1 MTNLNF
7 SISELIHSDNAIKA
21 GIDNTPTIKEID
33 NLLNL
38 IFYCLQ
44 PIRDKLKKPMI
55 ITSGYRNMKVN
66 FLAGGAINSGH
77 LKGTCADFVVRGMTV
92 QELFNFICN
101 SGINFTQLIEEHKGN
116 TSWIH
121 IEYDKQNLKKD
132 KLKYIN
138 GKYIRL

>member
-55 ITSGYRNMKVN
+55 ITSGYRNRKVN
-66 FLAGGAINSGH
+66 TLAGGKQNSQH
-77 LKGTCADFVVRGMTV
+77 LKGQAADFIVKNMSIQQVI
-92 QELFNFICN
+92 NFIIY
-101 SGINFTQLIEEHKGN
+101 SDIEFDQLINEYNKWVHISFVKGKN
-116 TSWIH
+116 RRQVLSI
-121 IEYDKQNLKKD
+121 K
-132 KLKYIN
+132 
-138 GKYIRL
+138 

>member
-1 MTNLNF
+1 MNLNF

-55 ITSGYRNMKVN
+55 ITSGYRNAKVN
-66 FLAGGAINSGH
+66 IIAGGKQNSQH
-77 LKGTCADFVVRGMTV
+77 LKGQAVDFIVNNMSIQQVI
-92 QELFNFICN
+92 NFIIY
-101 SGINFTQLIEEHKGN
+101 SDIEFDQLINEYNKWVHISFVKGKN
-116 TSWIH
+116 RRQVLSI
-121 IEYDKQNLKKD
+121 K
-132 KLKYIN
+132 
-138 GKYIRL
+138 

>member
-1 MTNLNF
+1 MNLNF

-77 LKGTCADFVVRGMTV
+77 LKGTCADFVVKGMSIEQV
-92 QELFNFICN
+92 YQFIKK
-101 SGINFTQLIEEHKGN
+101 SGIKYTQLIQEKGK
-116 TSWIH
+116 WIH
-121 IEYDKQNLKKD
+121 IQYNPTSLKCENLKFD
-132 KLKYIN
+132 GNKYI
-138 GKYIRL
+138 KD